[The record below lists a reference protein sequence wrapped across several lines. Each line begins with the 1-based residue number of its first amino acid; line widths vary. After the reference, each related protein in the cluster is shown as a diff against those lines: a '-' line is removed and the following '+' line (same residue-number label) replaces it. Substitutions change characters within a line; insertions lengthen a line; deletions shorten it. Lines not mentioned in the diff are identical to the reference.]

1 MKHKLDIDDPWEY
14 QIAYLIR
21 RGSAPEKARLATIIL
36 WANAGDLR
44 PLQRAIAEAPKVDG
58 SELVAIDGAIL
69 GLIQRLIREDRLIFR
84 KGRGAPQSPDKFV
97 RDLLAVIEYE
107 NHRADGKSSNAARE
121 DVCRK
126 YEIIVRH
133 FPGCVNRWRVRAN
146 LIDYFS
152 HLISRHRL

>member
-14 QIAYLIR
+14 QIAYLIG
-21 RGSAPEKARLATIIL
+21 RGNDPEKAKLATIIL

-44 PLQRAIAEAPKVDG
+44 PLQRAIAEAPKLDG
-58 SELVAIDGAIL
+58 SEMVAIDGAIL
-69 GLIQRLIREDRLIFR
+69 GCIQRLISEDRLIFR

-107 NHRADGKSSNAARE
+107 NHRAAGKSSNAARE

-126 YEIIVRH
+126 YEISELTFREAL
-133 FPGCVNRWRVRAN
+133 PRMRKSLARQ
-146 LIDYFS
+146 S
-152 HLISRHRL
+152 